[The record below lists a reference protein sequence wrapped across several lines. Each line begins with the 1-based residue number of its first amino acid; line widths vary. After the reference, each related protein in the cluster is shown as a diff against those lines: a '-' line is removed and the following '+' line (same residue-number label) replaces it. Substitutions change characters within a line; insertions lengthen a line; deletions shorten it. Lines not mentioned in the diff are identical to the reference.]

1 MHSKPSWHFD
11 GTHPTSKGSCQFHTF
26 QGQGFGV
33 TPSGWAEVWPLR
45 DLGWLGVQP
54 HGEGLRE
61 GPEIRETG
69 LCKARV
75 MDF

>member
-1 MHSKPSWHFD
+1 M
-11 GTHPTSKGSCQFHTF
+11 
-26 QGQGFGV
+26 

>member
-1 MHSKPSWHFD
+1 M
-11 GTHPTSKGSCQFHTF
+11 
-26 QGQGFGV
+26 
-33 TPSGWAEVWPLR
+33 TPSGWAEVWPLW

-61 GPEIRETG
+61 GPREGPEIKETG
-69 LCKARV
+69 ICKARV